1 MESKWQHLMPISIRD
16 YHFLNNLF
24 DVLVG
29 GFYCAIHFWSV
40 WRGIRMLDLPLGTQL
55 HYHFSI
61 EILCIIV
68 ATQFLTHVLINFQ
81 KKPKIAKKQ

>member
-1 MESKWQHLMPISIRD
+1 
-16 YHFLNNLF
+16 
-24 DVLVG
+24 
-29 GFYCAIHFWSV
+29 
-40 WRGIRMLDLPLGTQL
+40 MLDLPLGTQL